1 MTSSV
6 GLGRLGLWWL
16 LAFGCVSALA
26 VLAAGAPR
34 LGGNILAASFVGAA
48 VLRLVL
54 PTSLVGGLA
63 IRPRALD
70 VVMYLTFALV
80 VLVGSNAVNWH
91 PPR

>member
-1 MTSSV
+1 MTSI

-16 LAFGCVSALA
+16 LGLGCVAALV
-26 VLAAGAPR
+26 VLALGAPR

-48 VLRLVL
+48 LLRLVL
-54 PTSLVGGLA
+54 PTALVGGLA

-70 VVMYLTFALV
+70 VVMYLAFALV
-80 VLVGSNAVNWH
+80 VLVGANAVNWH